1 MSELSLPSILLSLC
15 SSSLLSL
22 SICKVSDISLPNWST
37 DSKLS
42 AGFFDLSSLR
52 LSEYRLD
59 LEEELWDVSVFE
71 LFWFVKSNRS
81 FCLILSVAFESVS
94 VSSTTLSLFW
104 APNSGW
110 AFAASSASLCLCRS
124 SFCNCH
130 FLWRSSSRFR
140 NLSFSRSSRSFW
152 RSV

>member
-1 MSELSLPSILLSLC
+1 MSELSFPSFLLSLYC
-15 SSSLLSL
+15 SSLWSL
-22 SICKVSDISLPNWST
+22 SICKLSDISLPNWST

-42 AGFFDLSSLR
+42 AGFLDLSSLR

-71 LFWFVKSNRS
+71 LFWFVESKLS
-81 FCLILSVAFESVS
+81 FCLVLSVAFESIS
-94 VSSTTLSLFW
+94 VSSTTLSLVW
-104 APNSGW
+104 APNSDW

-140 NLSFSRSSRSFW
+140 NRSFSRSSRSFC